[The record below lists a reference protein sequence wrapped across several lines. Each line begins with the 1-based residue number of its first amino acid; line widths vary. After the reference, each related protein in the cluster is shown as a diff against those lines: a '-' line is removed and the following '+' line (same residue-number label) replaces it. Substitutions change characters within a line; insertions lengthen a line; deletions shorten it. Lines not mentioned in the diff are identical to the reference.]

1 MTVKSMM
8 MLALMAVSVG
18 TWAEGEAETA
28 SPETPVSE
36 LDFESVKAR
45 AENGDVAAMD
55 ELSMRYR
62 RGMGVRVN
70 NKEANRWIMA
80 AASNGNER
88 AIGVCYSEGLGVEK
102 DFKEAFKW
110 YRKAADKGDL
120 CAMNNV
126 WAWCLGSRRAQHIEE
141 EEFPAEEAM
150 RLLRFAAD
158 RGLGVAMTNLGSCY
172 EVGTMVEK
180 DEIEAVKWYRKAAEK
195 GDAIAINRLVRYYD
209 QEAEKWRQRAS
220 GSGLYVPRR
229 RTGEGAAIKRSE
241 GDSLRSRRLRRM
253 IDEQREKKER
263 ELKRQEEM
271 EREKQERAAFERDL
285 ERARMMEELEHLK
298 KEFEE
303 LREQKLQ
310 EAAQQDRKD
319 D

>member
-8 MLALMAVSVG
+8 MLTLMAVSVG
-18 TWAEGEAETA
+18 TWAEGEPETA
-28 SPETPVSE
+28 SPETPISE

-88 AIGVCYSEGLGVEK
+88 AIGVCYSEGLGVKK

-120 CAMNNV
+120 CAMNNI
-126 WAWCLGSRRAQHIEE
+126 WACCLGSSRAQHIEE

-172 EVGTMVEK
+172 EVGTMVEP
-180 DEIEAVKWYRKAAEK
+180 DEIEAIKWYRKAAEK

-229 RTGEGAAIKRSE
+229 RAGENAAIKRSE

-253 IDEQREKKER
+253 IEMEEQRKK
-263 ELKRQEEM
+263 
-271 EREKQERAAFERDL
+271 A
-285 ERARMMEELEHLK
+285 
-298 KEFEE
+298 FEE